1 MSPSRLLRCLCLLG
15 AFQAG
20 PAGRAQAEPAPRP
33 EDTPAQEAGTPTP
46 KKIAPEDTPAIEPAA
61 SSDAPAE
68 ALAKEGPP
76 VANWVEAQVEL
87 HRRGF
92 SCGSID
98 GVRGAQTA
106 DALKAFQRNEGL
118 RETGELD
125 KATLPL
131 LLRTAPA
138 YTTHTF
144 TTEELARLEPVPDTW
159 LAKSQRPELYYATAL
174 ELAGELYHA
183 NPKFLRTLNPDFNW
197 DDILPGAT
205 IKVPA
210 VTAVTSTLKVA
221 RVHIRLADHVLEA
234 TTEEGQIVLHCPVS
248 IARNVDK
255 RPVGELHVIVLAP
268 NPDYT
273 WDPAVFAESPEAKEL
288 GRKLIIPPGPNNPV
302 GLAWIGLDRPGYGM
316 HGTPEPEKVG
326 RTESHGCFRL
336 ANWDAVAL
344 LTFVKVGLPVV
355 VEP

>member
-1 MSPSRLLRCLCLLG
+1 MMRRLLL
-15 AFQAG
+15 
-20 PAGRAQAEPAPRP
+20 PAGFCLGLTLAAQTTPAGAVRP
-33 EDTPAQEAGTPTP
+33 EDTPAQ
-46 KKIAPEDTPAIEPAA
+46 PAEPP
-61 SSDAPAE
+61 APA
-68 ALAKEGPP
+68 GPP

-98 GVRGAQTA
+98 GVRGAQTVE
-106 DALKAFQRNEGL
+106 ALKAFQRNEGL

-125 KATLPL
+125 KPTLQL
-131 LLRTAPA
+131 LLLTAPA
-138 YTTHTF
+138 FTTHTF
-144 TTEELARLEPVPDTW
+144 TAEELARIEPLPDTW
-159 LAKSQRPELYYATAL
+159 LGKSQRPELYYASAL
-174 ELAGELYHA
+174 ELAGELHRA

-197 DDILPGAT
+197 DSILPGAT
-205 IKVPA
+205 VKVPA
-210 VTAVTSTLKVA
+210 VAPFTSTLKVA
-221 RVHIRLADHVLEA
+221 RVQVRLADHVLEA

-248 IARNVDK
+248 IARNVEK
-255 RPVGELHVIVLAP
+255 RPVGELHVIVVAP

-273 WDPAVFAESPEAKEL
+273 WDPEVFPESPEAKEL

-302 GLAWIGLDRPGYGM
+302 GLAWIGLDRAGYGM
-316 HGTPEPEKVG
+316 HGTPDPEKVG

-344 LTFVKVGLPVV
+344 LALVRIGLPVV